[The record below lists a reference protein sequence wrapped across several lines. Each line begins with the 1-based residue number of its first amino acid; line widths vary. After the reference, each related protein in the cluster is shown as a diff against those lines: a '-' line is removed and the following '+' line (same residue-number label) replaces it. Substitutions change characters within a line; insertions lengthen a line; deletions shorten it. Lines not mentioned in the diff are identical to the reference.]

1 MPFLYTKN
9 DKGGNHVLKVKCTKE
24 RGLMMNKNKKVTI
37 ENKLI
42 RSCLTLS
49 LVCPLVLMTEHQAVA
64 AENPEDYTL
73 VHKEE
78 TPAVKEK
85 TVSPEEESELAKT
98 VEANRSAATDDEAE
112 EKETSEEAVEAI
124 DQPVDEESKEESS
137 KEESSNET
145 LANKEE
151 EESAEEES
159 PANDKDSEAAAESSE
174 KDEAKEETTDFGATD
189 RLLNDLN
196 EALGEDIK
204 VHAGLIDDEAIQTIL
219 KELEQTDIKL
229 NDDGYIIRSFTE
241 ESGQKALLIAGTN
254 SNGLFYG
261 IHDALKRQKAGEDF
275 SKVDVEESPEMPIR
289 GVIEGFYGQPW
300 SHEARKDLFE
310 FMGKHRMNTYIYTPK
325 DDKYLR
331 SNWRDLYEE
340 EDLARIKDLIE
351 TANANHVSFVYALSP
366 GNDITYSSE
375 EDYQATIKKFE
386 QLRKLGVTQFYIAL
400 DDITLKVRPED
411 KEKFPMRDDNEWSTL
426 ADAQSYYLNRI
437 QNEYIKAH
445 GLEDL
450 WMVPTNYQGSDPDP
464 FKQAQGEKL
473 DPNIRVQWTGEAV
486 FSQDVTYDSVK
497 QAAETYH
504 TDHLFI
510 WDNFPVNDG
519 NRDRLFLQLL
529 VRRDGNLAEL
539 TDGFTTNP
547 MIQPYASWI
556 AIKGYAD
563 YTWHPSTYDAAAT
576 QAEILKE
583 LAGDDEKVH
592 QALQAFVDLNQSW
605 ENHLPEEK
613 DVRAPLLNELLAAFN
628 EELKKDPT
636 SAAYQ
641 KAKAALLA
649 HLKLISQAPETLKGM
664 AEQGFYTDA
673 LPWIQ
678 AAAAWADASINGME
692 LYELIEKETLTAEK
706 RNQLSHDLLAAY
718 ELSQEPGV
726 DRQGS
731 YQLGR
736 PLTIIPKVGD
746 GAFEKFL
753 TPLLTDLIEQTH
765 IIENEKD
772 EAISGK
778 ASTNLG
784 TYINNKIDYI
794 ADGDKKTH
802 FWSSGVVKKDDYVQ
816 VLFDE
821 AQSIEKIVLL
831 QGSSDSNWGD
841 SLKHAAI
848 EYTTDGETWQKLT
861 EIQQNPVFS
870 YILDQPV
877 KAKGIRL
884 RSLEDNG
891 TWAVIREFAAFTH
904 SDVQLENINETA
916 SSIVD
921 HAFDGDLTTAYE
933 VTPQDEAQKVII
945 TQTFTEAM
953 KAKNL
958 VFAGE
963 AAGTFEIKV
972 GNDWQEVGTIT
983 KEDGFKTF
991 KLPEGV
997 EITGIRFVAAPGSG
1011 PFSIRAFH
1019 LSEQVSQEDDSPT
1032 TEDLTDQIKDLEQR
1046 IEALE
1051 NENKA
1056 LKDELAAIK
1065 KELAAV
1071 KEAMKDTEAQLDVL
1085 TQKVDQCEKAVAS
1098 CEETVADESQEE
1110 LSKAKGTNS
1119 ETTVQAAEM
1128 NHKKLP
1134 KAGVTSVIGSAWAYL
1149 VTGISLLGAIF
1160 QRKDD

>member
-1 MPFLYTKN
+1 
-9 DKGGNHVLKVKCTKE
+9 
-24 RGLMMNKNKKVTI
+24 MNKNKKVTI

-49 LVCPLVLMTEHQAVA
+49 LVCPLALMTEHQVEA
-64 AENPEDYTL
+64 AENSEDYAL
-73 VHKEE
+73 VRKEE
-78 TPAVKEK
+78 TLAVREK
-85 TVSPEEESELAKT
+85 ATSSEDEENELTDTTEADVST
-98 VEANRSAATDDEAE
+98 TTNDEAK
-112 EKETSEEAVEAI
+112 EKETSETTEETVETK
-124 DQPVDEESKEESS
+124 DQSVAEESTEENAKETLDTDTKEEKDTTEEETQANEEDTEGAEESS
-137 KEESSNET
+137 EEEGKEEV
-145 LANKEE
+145 
-151 EESAEEES
+151 
-159 PANDKDSEAAAESSE
+159 
-174 KDEAKEETTDFGATD
+174 TDFGATD
-189 RLLNDLN
+189 RLLKDLN
-196 EALGEDIK
+196 EAVGEDIK
-204 VHAGLIDDEAIQTIL
+204 VHAGLIDDEAIQMIL
-219 KELEQTDIKL
+219 KELEQTDVKL
-229 NDDGYIIRSFTE
+229 NEDGYIIRSFTE
-241 ESGQKALLIAGTN
+241 DSGQKALLIAGTN

-261 IHDALKRQKAGEDF
+261 IHDALKRQQTGEDF
-275 SKVDVEESPEMPIR
+275 TKVDVEESPEMPIR

-340 EDLARIKDLIE
+340 EDLARMKDLIE

-400 DDITLKVRPED
+400 DDITRKVRPED
-411 KEKFPMRDDNEWSTL
+411 KEKSPMRDDNEWSTL

-464 FKQAQGEKL
+464 FKKAQGEKL
-473 DPNIRVQWTGEAV
+473 DPNIRVQWKGEAV

-497 QAAETYH
+497 QAAETYN

-519 NRDRLFLQLL
+519 NRDRLFLQPL

-563 YTWHPSTYDAAAT
+563 YTWHPSTYDAKAT

-641 KAKAALLA
+641 KAKADLLA

-678 AAAAWADASINGME
+678 AAAAWADASVNAVE
-692 LYELIEKETLTAEK
+692 LYELIEKDDLTAEK
-706 RNQLSHDLLAAY
+706 LNMLSRELLAAY
-718 ELSQEPGV
+718 ALSQQPGI

-731 YQLGR
+731 YQLDR

-746 GAFEKFL
+746 GAFEKFI
-753 TPLLTDLIEQTH
+753 TPLLDNLMKQAQ
-765 IIENEKD
+765 IIENQAD
-772 EAISGK
+772 TAISGK
-778 ASTNLG
+778 ASTNLS
-784 TYINNKIDYI
+784 TYIDNKIDYI
-794 ADGDKKTH
+794 TDGDEKTH

-831 QGSSDSNWGD
+831 QGRSDSNWGD

-870 YILDQPV
+870 YILEQPV

-884 RSLEDNG
+884 RSIEDNG
-891 TWAVIREFAAFTH
+891 TWAVIREFAAFT
-904 SDVQLENINETA
+904 STDIQLTNVNETQ
-916 SSIVD
+916 SSLVD
-921 HAFDGDLTTAYE
+921 HALDGDLTTAYE
-933 VTPQDEAQKVII
+933 VTPQNESQKVVI
-945 TQTFTEAM
+945 TQAFVEAV
-953 KAKNL
+953 KAKSL
-958 VFAGE
+958 VFAGN
-963 AAGTFEIKV
+963 ASGTVEVRIGDTWK
-972 GNDWQEVGTIT
+972 EVGHVTN
-983 KEDGFKTF
+983 EDGLKIF
-991 KLPEGV
+991 KLPDDA
-997 EITGIRFVAAPGSG
+997 EISGIRFIATPGSG

-1019 LSEQVSQEDDSPT
+1019 LSEQSFFEESAPSI
-1032 TEDLTDQIKDLEQR
+1032 EDLNDQIKDLEQR

-1051 NENKA
+1051 NDNKA
-1056 LKDELAAIK
+1056 LKDELAGIK
-1065 KELAAV
+1065 KELAHV
-1071 KEAMKDTEAQLDVL
+1071 KNEMKKADAQLDAL
-1085 TQKVDQCEKAVAS
+1085 TQKVNQCKEAVAN
-1098 CEETVADESQEE
+1098 CEAVAADASQNEALET
-1110 LSKAKGTNS
+1110 KNTNS

-1128 NHKKLP
+1128 NHNNLP
-1134 KAGVTSVIGSAWAYL
+1134 KTGVASVIGSAWAYL
-1149 VTGISLLGAIF
+1149 TAGISLLGAF
-1160 QRKDD
+1160 FHRKEE